1 MPKLTNKRKIAN
13 NLYVGIRE
21 LKQSDK
27 YTMQAKIPKDP
38 IVRYVVLREVEKG
51 KRLSKRE
58 EARIYVQAEQR
69 YDEMLDKHEKGLPL
83 TKVRLNDLTANYLK
97 FLDRAIQ
104 KNKKLSQKELNRN
117 GARTWKGTLINR
129 DIYNLENGNVRNYI
143 QPFLEK
149 SKIGELDVHNI
160 RKSHYDEYRIYID
173 REGGANSSKNKRQT
187 SFNHI
192 LNWGIKEKYI
202 DEDFVIPKHK
212 VFPIDYGIKREN
224 ILTPEIYLQMC
235 EQAKANIKKK
245 RTKEEK
251 GYASLFYYWILYQS
265 NVGHRVW
272 RGRADQN
279 IPKWSDITPRNWK
292 TTDKPI
298 TIRRE
303 AEKNHPSYQ
312 AITTPNLKRYLKR
325 ILKIYD
331 EWEIKPKHIF
341 VHLNDR
347 RNTKKGDEIKNFAKS
362 FGNLQKQLGIVGK
375 DKKPIFAP
383 TSLRHFFITQRMYS
397 DNFDLSAGSYLTF
410 AKQCGT
416 TPRMIELVYT
426 AIRQDQSYEQ
436 IMRGTLSR
444 QDEID
449 LFDINGML
457 IDSHAKRGSKA
468 HKEAY
473 KNAPKHNEKP

>member
-1 MPKLTNKRKIAN
+1 MPKLINKRKIAN

-21 LKQSDK
+21 LKTTDK
-27 YTMQAKIPKDP
+27 YTLQAKIPKDKT
-38 IVRYVVLREVEKG
+38 VRYVALQEVDKG

-58 EARIYVQAEQR
+58 EARIYVEAEQR
-69 YDEMLDKHEKGLPL
+69 YAEMLDKHDKGLPL
-83 TKVRLNDLTANYLK
+83 TKVRLNDLATNYLR
-97 FLDRAIQ
+97 FLDRAIE
-104 KNKKLSQKELNRN
+104 KNKKLSQTELSRN
-117 GARTWKGTLINR
+117 GERTWKGTIINKS
-129 DIYNLENGNVRNYI
+129 IYDLENGNVRNTI

-149 SKIGELDVHNI
+149 TKFGELDVHDI
-160 RKSHYDEYRIYID
+160 RKSHFDEYRIYID
-173 REGGANSSKNKRQT
+173 KKGGANSSKNKRQT

-192 LNWGIKEKYI
+192 LNWGMKEKQI

-224 ILTPEIYLQMC
+224 ILEPNIYREMC
-235 EQAKANIKKK
+235 KTAKENIGKK
-245 RTKEEK
+245 RTIEEK
-251 GYASLFYYWILYQS
+251 GYASLFYYWMLYQS
-265 NVGHRVW
+265 NVGHRTW
-272 RGRADQN
+272 RGNAEQN
-279 IPKWSDITPRNWK
+279 IPKWSDLSRNWK
-292 TTDKPI
+292 TTNKPI

-312 AITTPNLKRYLKR
+312 AISTPNLKRYLNR

-331 EWEIKPKHIF
+331 MFEMKPKHIF
-341 VHLNDR
+341 AHLNKR
-347 RNTKKGDEIKNFAKS
+347 RGTHKGDPIKSFAKA
-362 FGNLQKQLGIVGK
+362 FDNLQKQIGIVDK
-375 DKKPIFAP
+375 KTKKPIFTP

-397 DNFDLSAGSYLTF
+397 ENFDLSAGSYLTF

-426 AIRQDQSYEQ
+426 AIRQDESYEQ
-436 IMRGTLSR
+436 IMKGTLTR
-444 QDEID
+444 DHEID
-449 LFDINGML
+449 LFDINGFL